1 MLGSMDTKVHLR
13 HVLAP
18 RGVHHVIDK
27 RDGGSYGWLAMQCES
42 TIYRDMCY
50 IYKVLWIYLGEYH
63 LPGGD
68 AKKVLKICFIESLN
82 VQQKRILQIC
92 SDVGI

>member
-1 MLGSMDTKVHLR
+1 MPCRAIQDGQVMVESS
-13 HVLAP
+13 
-18 RGVHHVIDK
+18 DK
-27 RDGGSYGWLAMQCES
+27 TWFTGKGGGSYGWLAMQCES
-42 TIYRDMCY
+42 AIYRDMCY
-50 IYKVLWIYLGEYH
+50 IYKVLWIYLGECH

-68 AKKVLKICFIESLN
+68 AKKMLKICFIESLN

>member
-1 MLGSMDTKVHLR
+1 MR
-13 HVLAP
+13 
-18 RGVHHVIDK
+18 
-27 RDGGSYGWLAMQCES
+27 
-42 TIYRDMCY
+42 Y